1 MTRQISLPLQH
12 TGVIPALL
20 AATMVFAVTS
30 PLQAQKEQTESA
42 FSWSGTVENGGTL
55 LIANINGSVDVQRST
70 SNRVEVTAEKRW
82 RKGNPD
88 LVRIEQ
94 HRSAQGVS
102 ICALWRDDD
111 RCDESGIHH
120 NSKLRFPNRSNDV
133 SVRFTVRVPDGIRVS
148 LSTVNGSLVVSGV
161 NNAIEAETVNGSVN
175 ARSLGGPVRANT
187 VNGSIKVAMGSTGD
201 INNLE
206 YSTVNGSITIDMP
219 PQLGAKLD
227 FSTVNGRI
235 STDFPIT
242 ISGTF
247 SSRRLRGVVGNG
259 ETALK
264 ARTVNGS
271 ISLRRAP

>member
-1 MTRQISLPLQH
+1 MTRQLSLPLRH
-12 TGVIPALL
+12 AGAIPALL
-20 AATMVFAVTS
+20 AATLVFAATS
-30 PLQAQKEQTESA
+30 PLQAQKELAKNA

-82 RKGNPD
+82 RKGDPD

-102 ICALWRDDD
+102 ICALWRDGDSCDD
-111 RCDESGIHH
+111 NGIH
-120 NSKLRFPNRSNDV
+120 NESRLRFSNRSNDV
-133 SVRFTVRVPDGIRVS
+133 SVHFTVRVPDGIRVS
-148 LSTVNGSLVVSGV
+148 LNTVNGALTVSGV
-161 NNAIEAETVNGSVN
+161 NNEIKAATVNGNVN
-175 ARSLGGPVRANT
+175 ASSLGGPVRAST

-201 INNLE
+201 VNNLE

-219 PQLGAKLD
+219 SQLGAQLD

-247 SSRRLRGVVGNG
+247 SPRRLRGVVGSG